1 MSTLVVVIIVIVVVV
16 AVGLIALLVRRQQQR
31 RHLQENFGPE
41 YDRTVQDQENPR
53 AAERE
58 LSAREKRH
66 AELDI
71 KPLSAEAQERYT
83 ERWALLQAQFVDQPA
98 EAVNGADTLLAEV
111 MAERGYPT
119 EGYEQQLSD
128 LSVKHSR
135 TLEHYRAAHDTHETS
150 EASTEDLRDA
160 MVRYRTVFEDLL
172 TEGTEN
178 GHHENDETVVEED
191 KRDNGV
197 VDSTVGGHDD
207 RVTDHAVVDDT
218 VVDENELEETKHDR
232 KARTDASNGSN

>member
-58 LSAREKRH
+58 LAAREKRH

-71 KPLSAEAQERYT
+71 KPLSPEAQERYT
-83 ERWALLQAQFVDQPA
+83 ERWALLQAQFVDQPV
-98 EAVNGADTLLAEV
+98 EAVSGADTLLMEV

-135 TLEHYRAAHDTHETS
+135 TLEHYRAAHDTRETTD
-150 EASTEDLRDA
+150 ASTEDLRDA

-172 TEGTEN
+172 TEGAEN
-178 GHHENDETVVEED
+178 GHHHDETVAD
-191 KRDNGV
+191 KGNGTVDGQVSEPV
-197 VDSTVGGHDD
+197 V
-207 RVTDHAVVDDT
+207 AN
-218 VVDENELEETKHDR
+218 ENEFEETKHDR